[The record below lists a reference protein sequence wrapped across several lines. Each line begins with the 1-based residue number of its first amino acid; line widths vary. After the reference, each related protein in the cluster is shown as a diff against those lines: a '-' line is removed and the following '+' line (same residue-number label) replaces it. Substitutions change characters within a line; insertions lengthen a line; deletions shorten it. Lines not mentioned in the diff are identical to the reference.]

1 MSTKPR
7 GLTYEFNRFR
17 LDPAERQLTRG
28 GEVVPL
34 PPKAFDILLFLVE
47 RSGHLVQKH
56 ELLDHVW
63 PDAAVEE
70 ANVSQNI

>member
-7 GLTYEFNRFR
+7 GPDVRV
-17 LDPAERQLTRG
+17 Q
-28 GEVVPL
+28 PL
-34 PPKAFDILLFLVE
+34 PSGSGRATADPRPGRSCRSRRKRFDILLFLVE

-63 PDAAVEE
+63 PDAAVE
-70 ANVSQNI
+70 